1 MKIFVLW
8 KTDWENEKAKKK
20 KKIKRQKKK
29 KWKGKLETGRTHLQT
44 TYLIKCL
51 SHWVQLSGHKIWTDT
66 SQKKIYKCTL
76 STRKD
81 TLNVT
86 NSQENATESQR
97 QTPFHVRKN
106 GWKDWH
112 HYQLTRIW
120 NTNSQTLLVKMQN
133 GTDTLKKQCGSILQS
148 QTYVYHVINKS
159 TPGYLPQNKL
169 TQYIHTKTSMWMFS
183 TLVTRAPNW
192 KHQCPVFE

>member
-1 MKIFVLW
+1 MG
-8 KTDWENEKAKKK
+8 
-20 KKIKRQKKK
+20 K
-29 KWKGKLETGRTHLQT
+29 KWKGKLATGRTHLQN

-51 SHWVQLSGHKIWTDT
+51 SHWVQLSGHEIWTDT
-66 SQKKIYKCTL
+66 SQKKRYKWTL

-86 NSQENATESQR
+86 NYQENATESQH
-97 QTPFHVRKN
+97 QTPFHVRQS

-133 GTDTLKKQCGSILQS
+133 GTDTLKKQRGSILQS
-148 QTYVYHVINKS
+148 QTYVYHVIWLIVFWGIYPRKNEHAF
-159 TPGYLPQNKL
+159 TQRPIYKL
-169 TQYIHTKTSMWMFS
+169 
-183 TLVTRAPNW
+183 V
-192 KHQCPVFE
+192 